1 MTPATTRN
9 RMNMLKE
16 AYQQCQDLDAKIVA
30 MADLQARSTLQYFV
44 DNHFERCEECYQ
56 ESLDYMSE
64 ILDKTSS
71 TQETASEKGNLQP
84 VKLRSQSLLPQI
96 QLPSFDGT
104 FEQWESFRD
113 KFQSIVINDNSLSN
127 VERLHFLCSALT
139 GDAKKAVN
147 HLPTTDANF
156 EVAWQ
161 LVKNRYENKR
171 RLLST
176 YLNNLFS
183 LPQVTSESA
192 KELRSLG
199 DQLNVSIHGLK
210 NLKRPV
216 EHWDDVLV
224 FLGTQK
230 LDRSSR
236 KAWELQ
242 FGDTSE
248 LSTYVEFDKFL
259 ESRVRA
265 LESMSPIK
273 TDKPENVTVK
283 SKPKTISTNT
293 STVSPIICP
302 ALEPSERFKLIKSQ
316 RRCVNCFSAKHAK
329 EQCHSQRSCK
339 ECKQRHH
346 TLLHFPIKPEQ
357 SSVSQSNQTSATNP
371 NSELEISSNSAS
383 RTKTNTG
390 ILLSTARIRVHSLQG
405 RTVQARALLDQGSV
419 ATLISENLAQILR
432 LPRNKQNTCI
442 TGIGGIQSWANHT
455 ARITIT
461 PLVRTEPV
469 YSTTAIILKTLTQ
482 YTPKRHSSVT
492 NWNHI
497 AGLEL
502 ADTDPMSSDPIDI
515 VIGADLF
522 GQLLLDGV
530 RKGSTSEPIA
540 QNTHLGWIL
549 SGPTSTHPLPF
560 FIDAHHA
567 TLLENLDADLRRFWE
582 VENIPTQSVLSPEEE
597 KCELHF
603 QSSHTRTSE
612 GRYIVRLPF
621 KSEPPIDLGESRFA
635 AMKTLLSLER
645 RFKSDQVNTE
655 TYKEFLS
662 EYEALGHME
671 RVPTV
676 PVQTTNQIYYIPH
689 HAVLRE
695 SSSTTRLRV
704 LAVDEGHQ
712 YPLALPVLK
721 DQTYVDDCLFG
732 ADDKDLLRTIRD
744 QTINLLNKGGFRL
757 RKWAS
762 NDPTLLI
769 DIDPRDHGLAK
780 NKLLKIEET
789 CSVLG
794 LEWNPVLDHFQFR
807 VTISSNFANTK
818 RTILSQIAKLF
829 DPMGLLTPVVIPA
842 KVFMQKL
849 WSLQYDWDDILPND
863 VLLEWQ
869 DYYTHLPDLNKIT
882 IPRKIANGIALHQE
896 IHGFA
901 DASTKAYAAS
911 VYIKS
916 VLPDDNVFVALLVAK
931 SRVAPVKTL
940 SIPRLELC
948 AAALLARLVVFVEN
962 SLSLIHHNVHCWTD
976 SSITLAWLSQPPT
989 RWKTFVANR
998 VSKIQSLLPKAQWH
1012 HVPTNSNPADCAT
1025 RGLTPS
1031 ELKIHSIWWSGP
1043 SWLKQGEERWPKSNI
1058 RIVDSHEEEK
1068 IPKLLSAV
1076 STTDPWDLPTRYS
1089 SWSKLLRVTAY
1100 ILRFT
1105 SNLRF
1110 RHTNKIKLQ
1119 LTIKSLI
1126 AVPPLQPDEIQR
1138 AKFLWL
1144 RRMQSELF
1152 PDELSSLSAKKTLLK
1167 SSKLLSLN
1175 PILDQDG
1182 LIRAKGRLAHSLFPE
1197 NTKKPIILRSHP
1209 LLSLIINHTHVI
1221 HLHAG
1226 SQLTLACLRPEY
1238 WILRA
1243 RTTIRSVLHR
1253 CVPCARHRASVPSEL
1268 MGDLP
1273 ASRVTA
1279 VERPFINTGVDY
1291 AGPIHVRT
1299 TSGRGH
1305 KSHKAYIAVF
1315 VCMATKAVYLDLV
1328 SDYTSAA
1335 FLAAYTRFVSRRGIP
1350 KSMYSD
1356 NGTTF
1361 QGANK
1366 ELRKAHRESLRDTNL
1381 HNKLAV
1387 DGVAW
1392 HFLRPSAPHFGG
1404 LWEAAVK
1411 SVKHHL
1417 RRSIGTH
1424 TLSFEELTTVLC
1436 RIEAALNSRP
1446 LVAMSDCIDDYN
1458 ALTPGHFLIG
1468 SALTSIP
1475 EPSVLQL
1482 KENRLS
1488 RWQLIQR
1495 ITETFWKAWHTE
1507 YLHTL
1512 HQRPKWRVA
1521 QNLTKIGQLVLLRN
1535 ECTPPAQWELARIID
1550 CHPGTDGIIRVVT
1563 IKTANSTYKRPISK
1577 LRFLPIDINVESD
1590 AQQSS

>member
-1 MTPATTRN
+1 MTPATTRY

-216 EHWDDVLV
+216 EHWDDVIV

-704 LAVDEGHQ
+704 VFNASRRTSNGTSLNDHLLTGPKLQTDLIAILLRWRGFRFVYTTDIEKMYRQILVDTRDTDFQRILWRPSSQQSVEEYQLCTVTYGTKSAPYQALRVLNQLAVDEGHQ

-976 SSITLAWLSQPPT
+976 SSITLAWLSQPST

-1012 HVPTNSNPADCAT
+1012 HVPTNSNPADC
-1025 RGLTPS
+1025 
-1031 ELKIHSIWWSGP
+1031 
-1043 SWLKQGEERWPKSNI
+1043 
-1058 RIVDSHEEEK
+1058 
-1068 IPKLLSAV
+1068 
-1076 STTDPWDLPTRYS
+1076 DL
-1089 SWSKLLRVTAY
+1089 
-1100 ILRFT
+1100 
-1105 SNLRF
+1105 
-1110 RHTNKIKLQ
+1110 H
-1119 LTIKSLI
+1119 
-1126 AVPPLQPDEIQR
+1126 
-1138 AKFLWL
+1138 
-1144 RRMQSELF
+1144 
-1152 PDELSSLSAKKTLLK
+1152 
-1167 SSKLLSLN
+1167 
-1175 PILDQDG
+1175 G
-1182 LIRAKGRLAHSLFPE
+1182 
-1197 NTKKPIILRSHP
+1197 
-1209 LLSLIINHTHVI
+1209 
-1221 HLHAG
+1221 
-1226 SQLTLACLRPEY
+1226 
-1238 WILRA
+1238 
-1243 RTTIRSVLHR
+1243 
-1253 CVPCARHRASVPSEL
+1253 
-1268 MGDLP
+1268 
-1273 ASRVTA
+1273 
-1279 VERPFINTGVDY
+1279 
-1291 AGPIHVRT
+1291 
-1299 TSGRGH
+1299 
-1305 KSHKAYIAVF
+1305 
-1315 VCMATKAVYLDLV
+1315 
-1328 SDYTSAA
+1328 
-1335 FLAAYTRFVSRRGIP
+1335 
-1350 KSMYSD
+1350 
-1356 NGTTF
+1356 
-1361 QGANK
+1361 
-1366 ELRKAHRESLRDTNL
+1366 
-1381 HNKLAV
+1381 
-1387 DGVAW
+1387 
-1392 HFLRPSAPHFGG
+1392 
-1404 LWEAAVK
+1404 
-1411 SVKHHL
+1411 
-1417 RRSIGTH
+1417 
-1424 TLSFEELTTVLC
+1424 
-1436 RIEAALNSRP
+1436 
-1446 LVAMSDCIDDYN
+1446 
-1458 ALTPGHFLIG
+1458 
-1468 SALTSIP
+1468 
-1475 EPSVLQL
+1475 
-1482 KENRLS
+1482 
-1488 RWQLIQR
+1488 
-1495 ITETFWKAWHTE
+1495 
-1507 YLHTL
+1507 
-1512 HQRPKWRVA
+1512 
-1521 QNLTKIGQLVLLRN
+1521 
-1535 ECTPPAQWELARIID
+1535 
-1550 CHPGTDGIIRVVT
+1550 
-1563 IKTANSTYKRPISK
+1563 
-1577 LRFLPIDINVESD
+1577 
-1590 AQQSS
+1590 